1 MQTRLQGR
9 IFMCPTFSEQPKES
23 NVSMRRN
30 PVPVSIPMLWPCTS
44 PTCFHKTPKD
54 PHSPSKKDMDTH
66 SNLFGRHNDYWQ
78 DKRRDYGSTR
88 YSHSFTSVP
97 GICYKSEK
105 VSDDT
110 SSGDRISG
118 NDSQFKG
125 NDYFPSTEKTTVNKT
140 DVSGFV
146 SESRDNSFRVN
157 KGVRLPDINNFGHY
171 PSKTPLSFSQQQQQ
185 IQALKKNGF
194 HENQVLLNKESQLD
208 LFWWVKIIELYNG
221 RTLIQ
226 LPAQALLQTDAWGAV
241 WEGMKTG
248 GTWTEQERR
257 VHIKELELLAL
268 KLALE
273 TFLKAQEIKSLYI
286 QMDNIMALT
295 YFLKMGGT
303 KNLQMVC
310 LSKQIWKL
318 LLRKKVTVT
327 ADHLPSALKKH
338 ADIESR
344 RKTDSSEWKL
354 AP

>member
-1 MQTRLQGR
+1 M
-9 IFMCPTFSEQPKES
+9 
-23 NVSMRRN
+23 
-30 PVPVSIPMLWPCTS
+30 
-44 PTCFHKTPKD
+44 
-54 PHSPSKKDMDTH
+54 
-66 SNLFGRHNDYWQ
+66 
-78 DKRRDYGSTR
+78 
-88 YSHSFTSVP
+88 
-97 GICYKSEK
+97 
-105 VSDDT
+105 
-110 SSGDRISG
+110 
-118 NDSQFKG
+118 
-125 NDYFPSTEKTTVNKT
+125 
-140 DVSGFV
+140 
-146 SESRDNSFRVN
+146 
-157 KGVRLPDINNFGHY
+157 
-171 PSKTPLSFSQQQQQ
+171 
-185 IQALKKNGF
+185 KN
-194 HENQVLLNKESQLD
+194 
-208 LFWWVKIIELYNG
+208 IEIHNG

-354 AP
+354 APSVFQRLGVKMGKPLIDLFASRVSHQLPMYVAWRKEPYSVATNTF